1 MQRGV
6 YRGRRD
12 SHCAPPALALA
23 LTLALALALTLAR
36 SYSHDPR
43 WRASSGTSKLCG
55 GLFFARSSAATIA
68 LALDWEQRVNAL
80 NAGQKNQPHFN
91 AALDA
96 ARNVHVALLPCA
108 QFPNGVRYA
117 SPAWRLAQLAH
128 QQART
133 VLVHNNWIKGNT
145 PPSAHVSASGASGES
160 TRRGPASSSAP
171 HCQPLDHGG
180 ATRRSRTGRDAACS
194 RSTGHPTRPTRAPRQ
209 WSAGLGPPEK
219 GFPTP
224 SVYIATTLSVRPL
237 LLFSPAQ

>member
-1 MQRGV
+1 MQRAV

-68 LALDWEQRVNAL
+68 LALDWGQRVNAL

-133 VLVHNNWIKGNT
+133 VLVHNNWIKGHAAKRARFREWGLWRVNAT
-145 PPSAHVSASGASGES
+145 GPSLVKRAPLPAPRPRRRDPALQNGARRGVFTLHRPPYSAHSGAATVVRRVRAAGERFS
-160 TRRGPASSSAP
+160 NP
-171 HCQPLDHGG
+171 
-180 ATRRSRTGRDAACS
+180 
-194 RSTGHPTRPTRAPRQ
+194 
-209 WSAGLGPPEK
+209 
-219 GFPTP
+219 
-224 SVYIATTLSVRPL
+224 VRVH
-237 LLFSPAQ
+237 SNHT